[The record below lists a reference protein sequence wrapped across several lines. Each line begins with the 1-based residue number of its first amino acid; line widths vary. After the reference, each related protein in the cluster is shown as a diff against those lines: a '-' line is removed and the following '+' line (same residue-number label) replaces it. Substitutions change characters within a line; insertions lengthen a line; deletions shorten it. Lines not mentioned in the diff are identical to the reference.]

1 MKKIIAL
8 ILTLTMVL
16 TFASCGKDKAVDINN
31 LDTPAITV
39 NGEAVLD
46 SVLNYY
52 ITVNAL
58 EYVSY
63 YANSIDGE
71 LATIQDVEEY
81 RTRIQEALKG
91 FGWDK
96 KAPNDEQGRTHS
108 KIVMDTVKETLASRN
123 GLLVELKNAGLKL
136 TQADKDNIK
145 TQFESSKEANAEG
158 FKKFIELYGI
168 KDENAYLSLMEEE
181 QLLGLAKTELN
192 ANLEKYFKDTAELEK
207 YKRDDLV
214 NVKHIL
220 IMNDSEKG
228 DALTVA
234 TEVYNK
240 IKNGA
245 DFDEMMAQYQE
256 DTGSGIYTFGYG
268 EMVEAFEKKSFEL
281 EINELS
287 EPVKTEYGYHVIL
300 RIPGYAE
307 LVAKAEA
314 EAETVTNNAFEN
326 YVININILDYL
337 A

>member
-1 MKKIIAL
+1 MKRILAI
-8 ILTLTMVL
+8 ILTIVMVL
-16 TFASCGKDKAVDINN
+16 SFASCGKGKAVDINK

-39 NGEAVLD
+39 NGEAVKD

-58 EYVSY
+58 DYVSY
-63 YANSIDGE
+63 YASTVDGE
-71 LATIQDVEEY
+71 LSLIEDVEEY
-81 RTRIQEALKG
+81 RTRLQEALKG

-96 KAPNDEQGRTHS
+96 VAPNDEQGRTHS
-108 KIVMDTVKETLASRN
+108 EIVMDTVRDTLASRN
-123 GLLVELKNAGLKL
+123 GLLAELKKVGFDLP
-136 TQADKDNIK
+136 QADKDNIK
-145 TQFESSKEANAEG
+145 TQFEASKESNGEN
-158 FKKFIELYGI
+158 FKKFINLYGI
-168 KDENAYLSLMEEE
+168 ADENEYLSLMEEE
-181 QLLGLAKTELN
+181 QLLALAKTEINSNLN
-192 ANLEKYFKDTAELEK
+192 KYYKDAAELEK

-220 IMNDSEKG
+220 IMNDSQKG
-228 DALTVA
+228 DAKTVA

-268 EMVEAFEKKSFEL
+268 EMVEAFENKSFEL

-314 EAETVTNNAFEN
+314 EAEVKTNNAFEN
-326 YVININILDYL
+326 YNININVFDFL